1 MYLTGP
7 VRLHQPVPV
16 LWRLLLGLPCL
27 SVEIVNTALSIDN
40 SSYARALVLAL
51 VLQTY
56 LLRFQLLLQHGL
68 PLMQPAEPVN
78 LLLVFATDFIL
89 FSAADALFV
98 S

>member
-1 MYLTGP
+1 MYLTGL

-27 SVEIVNTALSIDN
+27 SVETVNIS
-40 SSYARALVLAL
+40 SSYTRALVLAL

-56 LLRFQLLLQHGL
+56 LLRLQLLLQHCL

-89 FSAADALFV
+89 FSAAETLFV